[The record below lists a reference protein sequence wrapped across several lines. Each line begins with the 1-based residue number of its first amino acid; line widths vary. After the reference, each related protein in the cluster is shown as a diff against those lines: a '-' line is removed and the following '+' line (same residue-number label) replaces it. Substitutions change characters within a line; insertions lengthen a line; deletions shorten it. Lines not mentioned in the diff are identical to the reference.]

1 VATKFTQ
8 SYKDISLAF
17 RKHPVTDDLV
27 VTKDSA
33 AIKQAITTLLLTD
46 IGERLFQPDLGSSL
60 RQFLF
65 EPLDYGTAS
74 LIKQAIKECIGN
86 YEPRVNITSIVCD
99 PNTNYD
105 GFDVEMTYK
114 IVGTEQPPVTVDLF
128 LSRTQ

>member
-1 VATKFTQ
+1 MAKLTQ
-8 SYKDISLAF
+8 SFKDISLAF
-17 RKHPVTDDLV
+17 KKHPVTDDVV

-33 AIKQAITTLLLTD
+33 AIKQSITTLLLTD
-46 IGERLFQPDLGSSL
+46 RGERLFQPDLGSSL

-86 YEPRVNITSIVCD
+86 YEPRVVITSIVCD

-105 GFDVEMTYK
+105 GFDVE
-114 IVGTEQPPVTVDLF
+114 IN
-128 LSRTQ
+128 